1 MFLFNFIKLYD
12 STIIFN
18 SLYEINISLVAI
30 IHRVM
35 HLMHQIN
42 LDLISKKKKKK
53 IWFCLIL
60 NNFV

>member
-42 LDLISKKKKKK
+42 LDLISKKKKK
-53 IWFCLIL
+53 FDS
-60 NNFV
+60 V

>member
-1 MFLFNFIKLYD
+1 MFLFNIIKIYD

-53 IWFCLIL
+53 LIL
-60 NNFV
+60 FNIK

>member
-53 IWFCLIL
+53 IDS
-60 NNFV
+60 V